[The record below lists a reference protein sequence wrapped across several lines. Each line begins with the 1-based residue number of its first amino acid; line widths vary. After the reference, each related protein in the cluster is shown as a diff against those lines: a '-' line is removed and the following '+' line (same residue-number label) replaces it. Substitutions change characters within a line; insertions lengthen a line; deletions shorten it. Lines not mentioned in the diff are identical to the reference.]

1 MRGQVCAQTCGE
13 PVQAWCELRWAEA
26 SAIPWATCPVYH
38 YPTASATAAAPAPA
52 ADLRWLVSV
61 LLNRQLWPLVKGH
74 SRRRRVLIP
83 QIHQSQVQTAVMVPA
98 MTLVPQKAVQGYL
111 RTAPAVKEQVV
122 AEVLEVVGLPYLGLT
137 P

>member
-1 MRGQVCAQTCGE
+1 V
-13 PVQAWCELRWAEA
+13 VQATPL
-26 SAIPWATCPVYH
+26 S
-38 YPTASATAAAPAPA
+38 AAAA
-52 ADLRWLVSV
+52 AAVSAAGLRWLVLVPS
-61 LLNRQLWPLVKGH
+61 NRQLWQVMQGH

-98 MTLVPQKAVQGYL
+98 MTLVPQKAVQGYQ